1 MVLGTRIICF
11 KTLLLN
17 TCRLPNVFL
26 VFLFLQ
32 TLACA
37 PYPSLYLKYGDQ
49 LTESHINQILAENPL
64 PPGRNIKVVTLGK
77 GEGTSHHVVQIRD
90 REAPHVHKKHD
101 LTVVVLKGEG
111 YLMLGKKRINLTR
124 GDVLFIPRGNV
135 HYFVNTYY
143 KPSVALAAF
152 SPPFDGKDTI
162 PVKKQ

>member
-11 KTLLLN
+11 KTFLLN
-17 TCRLPNVFL
+17 AFL
-26 VFLFLQ
+26 VFLFSQ
-32 TLACA
+32 TLTCT
-37 PYPSLYLKYGDQ
+37 PYPRFYLKYGNQ
-49 LTESHINQILAENPL
+49 LTESHLNKILAENPL
-64 PPGRNIKVVTLGK
+64 PPGQNIKVVTLGK
-77 GEGTSHHVVQIRD
+77 GEGTSHHVVLIRD
-90 REAPHVHKKHD
+90 RETPHVHKKHD

-111 YLMLGKKRINLTR
+111 YLMLGKIRINLTR

>member
-77 GEGTSHHVVQIRD
+77 GEGTSHHVVQIRNHH
-90 REAPHVHKKHD
+90 RYD
-101 LTVVVLKGEG
+101 LTRARADVQAALRESIAQAGSVV
-111 YLMLGKKRINLTR
+111 
-124 GDVLFIPRGNV
+124 
-135 HYFVNTYY
+135 
-143 KPSVALAAF
+143 A
-152 SPPFDGKDTI
+152 
-162 PVKKQ
+162 